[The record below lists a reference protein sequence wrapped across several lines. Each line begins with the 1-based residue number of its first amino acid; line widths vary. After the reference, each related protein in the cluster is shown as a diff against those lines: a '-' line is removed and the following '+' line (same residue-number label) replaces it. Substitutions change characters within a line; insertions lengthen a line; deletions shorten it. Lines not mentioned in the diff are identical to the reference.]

1 MKIALLCVVLCFLC
15 TAVFAQTRP
24 GWRMVWNDE
33 FSGNSIDTTKWD
45 HEVDCWGGGNGE
57 LQCYT
62 SRPQNS
68 YVSNGNLYLVAKPE
82 RYTGSMNGCTNN
94 NDNSCGNTKD
104 YTSARL
110 RTKMSPTGSWKYGR
124 FEFRA
129 KLPKGKHLWP
139 AMWML
144 PTDYV
149 YGNWAASGEID
160 IVESR
165 GQEPFITSSTLHY
178 GGVWPNNRYTS
189 TGKVTFPF
197 DLTADFHVYALEW
210 EEKEIRT
217 YVDDI
222 LMSTFDL
229 DRNWYSGVG
238 PNPYTKNLQPWDQ
251 KFHIL
256 LNIAIGGGFFPA
268 NEYGT
273 LSLQEAQNWQNPTMA
288 IDYVRVFTR
297 DTTPASSGAGG
308 SSTSSS
314 SSSGS
319 GCNCGTTSSS
329 GSGGASCLNHNA
341 LEDGQFQLANK
352 QNGQQTNTVAV
363 LGFGTTLSNF
373 IVGSVIAGLTLLAVS
388 AGLIAFVVVRAVRWM
403 RANTPEP
410 RE

>member
-1 MKIALLCVVLCFLC
+1 
-15 TAVFAQTRP
+15 
-24 GWRMVWNDE
+24 MVWNDE

-165 GQEPFITSSTLHY
+165 GQEPFITS
-178 GGVWPNNRYTS
+178 R
-189 TGKVTFPF
+189 
-197 DLTADFHVYALEW
+197 
-210 EEKEIRT
+210 
-217 YVDDI
+217 
-222 LMSTFDL
+222 
-229 DRNWYSGVG
+229 
-238 PNPYTKNLQPWDQ
+238 PYTMEECGQTTATPPLER
-251 KFHIL
+251 L
-256 LNIAIGGGFFPA
+256 L
-268 NEYGT
+268 
-273 LSLQEAQNWQNPTMA
+273 S
-288 IDYVRVFTR
+288 
-297 DTTPASSGAGG
+297 
-308 SSTSSS
+308 
-314 SSSGS
+314 
-319 GCNCGTTSSS
+319 
-329 GSGGASCLNHNA
+329 H
-341 LEDGQFQLANK
+341 
-352 QNGQQTNTVAV
+352 
-363 LGFGTTLSNF
+363 
-373 IVGSVIAGLTLLAVS
+373 LTLLPIS
-388 AGLIAFVVVRAVRWM
+388 TSMPLNGKKKKS
-403 RANTPEP
+403 EP
-410 RE
+410 TSTTS